1 MADHRGT
8 AAYDLS
14 LFEPKQPKVVA
25 LPQNKKVQ
33 RAQKR
38 RTRLQKIVN
47 AVVATVCGGAV
58 LTVVTLMIVS
68 RVRLTEM
75 NESITGLN
83 EQLSILQSETIRLN
97 NELASK
103 TSTESVENY
112 AAENGMQKAESYQ
125 VGYFTVDGGERIE
138 VPTEEEPGLWQSL
151 VAWIGGLFD

>member
-1 MADHRGT
+1 MADSRGS

-14 LFEPKQPKVVA
+14 LFEPKPAKVVA
-25 LPQNKKVQ
+25 LPPNKKVQ
-33 RAQKR
+33 RAQQR

-58 LTVVTLMIVS
+58 FAVVTLMIVS

-75 NESITGLN
+75 NESITALTD
-83 EQLSILQSETIRLN
+83 QLSILQSETTRLQG
-97 NELASK
+97 ELASQ

-112 AAENGMQKAESYQ
+112 ASENGMQKVESYQ

-138 VPTEEEPGLWQSL
+138 VPTEEEPGFWQSL
-151 VAWIGGLFD
+151 SAWISGLFD